1 MRQIVGVIDYIHSKG
16 IVHRDIKV
24 DNILMIND
32 SKEIQMIDFGF
43 ACEVE
48 LGQKLTQYC
57 GTP

>member
-1 MRQIVGVIDYIHSKG
+1 MIDYIHSKG

-48 LGQKLTQYC
+48 LG
-57 GTP
+57 